1 MDSKRPFTKK
11 VLEQIDFHKVLDVI
25 QMADLIQT
33 EKQLGLEHK
42 INEDMFEGFKHL
54 LKMGQMKLPLYAS

>member
-1 MDSKRPFTKK
+1 M
-11 VLEQIDFHKVLDVI
+11 LEQIDFHKVLDVI